1 MDKESESFQNDI
13 LAWLLQQ
20 PVPPSFSPESSSHS
34 APYVADGTEYSVE
47 GEVENLEMD
56 VLNSLDSQLSGYPA
70 DRLERS
76 TDFSP
81 HSGTQRL
88 QPGEIHTVQ
97 NRFYTL
103 IKRRLQAEIQH
114 HLPLFPWESEVSDYE
129 ADMPQRVTASSAPAL
144 PWLDHLRNLNFP
156 VPMPEAVLTTLF
168 GQCQTAVQ
176 SSLREGA
183 RLVQA
188 VESLFPGQSQALNH
202 LAGLIL
208 VSPAR
213 SGTLTAPA
221 NQEQSFSRQLGN
233 NLPSNYEAATP
244 IQQMV
249 LSLLAAREIM
259 GALSLTISPSQ
270 GLVERQWLT
279 GQGLMTLEVTYH
291 VASTDCAVDR
301 LRIQGHLPSGGGLS
315 FQTEAGQAAAYRST
329 AGYVSVELFAPQ
341 PNQAYSLEV
350 QLQDQEPLAF
360 VIHYAAE

>member
-20 PVPPSFSPESSSHS
+20 PVPPSFSPELGSHS
-34 APYVADGTEYSVE
+34 TSYVADGTEYSVE

-70 DRLERS
+70 DRMGRS

-88 QPGEIHTVQ
+88 QPGEIPTVQ
-97 NRFYTL
+97 NRFHTL

-129 ADMPQRVTASSAPAL
+129 ADSQQTLAPSAPAR
-144 PWLDHLRNLNFP
+144 PWLEHLRTLNFP
-156 VPMPEAVLTTLF
+156 VPMPEAVLTTLL

-176 SSLREGA
+176 SSLREGT

-202 LAGLIL
+202 LAGLVL

-221 NQEQSFSRQLGN
+221 NQGQSFSRQLEN
-233 NLPSNYEAATP
+233 NLPNSYEAATP

-259 GALSLTISPSQ
+259 GALSLTVSPSQ

-279 GQGLMTLEVTYH
+279 GQGLLTLEVTYH
-291 VASTDCAVDR
+291 PANAECAVDR
-301 LRIQGHLPSGGGLS
+301 LRMQGHLPSGGGLS
-315 FQTEAGQAAAYRST
+315 FQTEAGQAAAYRSN

-341 PNQAYSLEV
+341 PDQAYSLEI
-350 QLQDQEPLAF
+350 QLQDQEPLTF
-360 VIHYAAE
+360 VIHCAAE